1 MWKTLITVKIV
12 QIALILVVEDLL
24 HSDRAIWTV
33 LQLQDPVVCG
43 AITLQCA

>member
-1 MWKTLITVKIV
+1 MWKTLITVQIV
-12 QIALILVVEDLL
+12 QIALILIVEVLV

-33 LQLQDPVVCG
+33 LQLQESVVCG

>member
-1 MWKTLITVKIV
+1 MWKTLITVQIV
-12 QIALILVVEDLL
+12 QIALILVVEDLV

-33 LQLQDPVVCG
+33 LQLQESVVCG